1 MDARIWLLALLT
13 GGAEAALMLSAPQ
26 TLAVDMVWGRA
37 AGFCLALA
45 GTLAA
50 YLTDLPRQAWGRRA
64 LLGAGIGM
72 LVQACASAY
81 AVAWSGM
88 SAMATPTWLLAAAP
102 VLGAIGALLGSF
114 LEGVRMN
121 FPARLN
127 DRGTEEHA

>member
-13 GGAEAALMLSAPQ
+13 GGAEAALILTAPQ
-26 TLAVDMVWGRA
+26 ASVSDVAWGVA

-50 YLTDLPRQAWGRRA
+50 YLAGLPRRAWGRRA
-64 LLGAGIGM
+64 LFGAVVGM
-72 LVQACASAY
+72 LVQAFASAY
-81 AVAWSGM
+81 AVAWSGT

-121 FPARLN
+121 FPAKLHGREM
-127 DRGTEEHA
+127 EEHA